1 MTAHNQMLYSQMERA
16 QVLDKAIRNNLEVL
30 GYGEWHEVSLLD
42 ISDRIGDGLHGTPT
56 YSENGDY
63 YFVNGN
69 NLESGEITIKDST
82 KKVDFEQYQ
91 KHKKDINDNAILVS
105 INGTIGNVALY
116 NG

>member
-1 MTAHNQMLYSQMERA
+1 MQSN
-16 QVLDKAIRNNLEVL
+16 
-30 GYGEWHEVSLLD
+30 WHDVSLLD
-42 ISDRIGDGLHGTPT
+42 ILDRIGDGLHGTPT

-116 NG
+116 SGEEVVLGKSACYINLKNNILTT